1 LSKFLL
7 FVCAP
12 EQEPEMKAARHLF
25 VIIILLFILMSIVA
39 CIITGG
45 GGGGTDNSSAR
56 GSISGDDAT
65 ATYGAEQFHLQLT
78 AISRDQMT
86 PAADAP

>member
-1 LSKFLL
+1 
-7 FVCAP
+7 
-12 EQEPEMKAARHLF
+12 MKAARHLF
-25 VIIILLFILMSIVA
+25 LWVILVFVLLSIVA
-39 CIITGG
+39 CIVT
-45 GGGGTDNSSAR
+45 GGGGTDNSSAV

-86 PAADAP
+86 PAADVP

>member
-1 LSKFLL
+1 ML
-7 FVCAP
+7 
-12 EQEPEMKAARHLF
+12 EQDSEVKVARHLF
-25 VIIILLFILMSIVA
+25 LIVILVFVFLSIGA

-45 GGGGTDNSSAR
+45 GGGGDGTEGSSAA

-78 AISRDQMT
+78 AISRDPMT
-86 PAADAP
+86 PAAGAP

>member
-1 LSKFLL
+1 MSLSWILI
-7 FVCAP
+7 
-12 EQEPEMKAARHLF
+12 MKAARHLF
-25 VIIILLFILMSIVA
+25 LIVILVFMFLSVGA

-45 GGGGTDNSSAR
+45 DGGGGTEGSSSA
-56 GSISGDDAT
+56 GSITGDDAT